1 MDFERHVEHHHYDI
15 IAPYSNDIYKRIIK
29 DRWNI
34 FENKPIANAS
44 ELCYTLRR
52 LVNGDERRLQLVGD
66 IIETHQKVIIFFNHT
81 YEADL
86 LIGLCNRLGVPV
98 ARWDGIKHELIPDTD
113 RWAYILQYAAGDS
126 GWNCIE
132 TDTII
137 FYSQNYSYK
146 STVQAAGRID
156 RMNTPFS
163 DLYYYHVRSK
173 SGIDNAIY
181 KALKQKKKF
190 NESAY
195 FKNF

>member
-1 MDFERHVEHHHYDI
+1 M
-15 IAPYSNDIYKRIIK
+15 
-29 DRWNI
+29 
-34 FENKPIANAS
+34 
-44 ELCYTLRR
+44 
-52 LVNGDERRLQLVGD
+52 VGD
-66 IIETHQKVIIFFNHT
+66 IIKDHQKVIIFYNFT

-86 LIGLCNRLGVPV
+86 LIGLCKRIGVPV
-98 ARWDGIKHELIPDTD
+98 ARWDGIKHESIPTTA

-156 RMNTPFS
+156 RLNTPFS

-173 SGIDNAIY
+173 SGIDNAIHR
-181 KALKQKKKF
+181 ALAQKKEF
-190 NESAY
+190 NEKKY
-195 FKNF
+195 FKRI